1 MIQNRLPVS
10 FAFLSLVLLAS
21 SLPAQRLPV
30 AGTNAAVAAFDVGFA
45 LPEAGPKLRMPV
57 GENAPAFE
65 PELPPVTHRL
75 AEFLAGVAT
84 GLSMPLED
92 VQPLG
97 GRYVVAL
104 GGARELDALE
114 QLLAKAR
121 AQQQTQFEL
130 AIRIYSLPAT
140 FAATKLPTLLGVDPA
155 GQPAR
160 VAVLDREAATG
171 LLQALDTASGLEVMH
186 APKVAARNL
195 QPVTLSVLQYS
206 SYVKDYTVR
215 IQPSQVVADPV
226 VGTVWDGFMIDATCL
241 GLDAERI
248 AMRVSFE
255 QQNVAKPIE
264 ERSTTLPGTKLPVT
278 VQVPRVSGVRAK
290 QMAILG
296 WGGAGVLA
304 APREDGSWL
313 VVVTRCEPVAK

>member
-1 MIQNRLPVS
+1 MIPSRLSAS
-10 FAFLSLVLLAS
+10 FVLVSLVSLVANLA
-21 SLPAQRLPV
+21 AQRQSVP
-30 AGTNAAVAAFDVGFA
+30 GTKSLVAAFDLGFA
-45 LPEAGPKLRMPV
+45 LPESGPKLRMPT
-57 GENAPAFE
+57 GENAPATE
-65 PELPPVTHRL
+65 PAAPPVTHRL

-84 GLSMPLED
+84 GMNLPLED

-104 GGARELDALE
+104 GGARELDTLE

-121 AQQQTQFEL
+121 AQQHTQFEL
-130 AIRIYSLPAT
+130 AIRMYSLPAK
-140 FAATKLPTLLGVDPA
+140 FAATKLPGLLGTDPA

-160 VAVLDREAATG
+160 VAVLDREAAAG
-171 LLQALDTASGLEVMH
+171 LLQALDTAPDLEVMH
-186 APKVAARNL
+186 APKVQARNL
-195 QPVTLSVLQYS
+195 QPVTLSVLNYS

-215 IQPSQVVADPV
+215 IEPAQVIADPV
-226 VGTVWDGFMIDATCL
+226 VGTVWDGFSIDATCL
-241 GLDAERI
+241 ELDPGRI
-248 AMRVSFE
+248 AMRVAFE

-264 ERSTTLPGTKLPVT
+264 ERETTLPGTQLPVT

-304 APREDGSWL
+304 APKEDGSWL
-313 VVVTRCEPVAK
+313 VVVTRCEPMAK